1 LPQGHSLGIFY
12 KLQEEEKQND
22 MLVKGPALWQNAKN
36 LIPRGNQLLSKR
48 SEKFLPGLWPAYYA
62 KAKGCA
68 VIHGGFRR
76 LT

>member
-1 LPQGHSLGIFY
+1 
-12 KLQEEEKQND
+12 
-22 MLVKGPALWQNAKN
+22 MLAKGPDLWQNAKN
-36 LIPRGNQLLSKR
+36 LIPGGNQLLSKR

-62 KAKGCA
+62 KAKGCD